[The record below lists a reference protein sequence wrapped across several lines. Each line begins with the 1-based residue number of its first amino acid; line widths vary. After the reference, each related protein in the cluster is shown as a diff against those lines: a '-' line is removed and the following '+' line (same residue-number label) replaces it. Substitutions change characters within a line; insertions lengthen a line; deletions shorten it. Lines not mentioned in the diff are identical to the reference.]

1 VTPLDLASGA
11 GGGRGGRGRG
21 GPPREPR
28 ESTLAILRQFY
39 PEAAPAKPN

>member
-1 VTPLDLASGA
+1 VAQGA

-28 ESTLAILRQFY
+28 ESTMAIFRQFY
-39 PEAAPAKPN
+39 PEAFAAAKPN